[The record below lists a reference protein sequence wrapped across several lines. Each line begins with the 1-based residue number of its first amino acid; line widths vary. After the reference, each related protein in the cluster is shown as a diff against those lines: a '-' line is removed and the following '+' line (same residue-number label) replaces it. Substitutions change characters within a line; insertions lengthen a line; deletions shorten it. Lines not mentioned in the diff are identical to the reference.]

1 MEGILPEEKTM
12 QLLTED
18 IPMERFVGAATT
30 QAVVEGEVALPGG
43 LREETRILG
52 CDAMAV
58 VDSCEPQSE
67 RLNIGGK
74 VIFHVLYTQGDPTQ
88 ISSLELSAEYAH
100 TQEIE
105 DCQGGQLAHASVM
118 VEHVEAASQSGRL
131 HLKSVLRVASRVL
144 TSEPVSVVTGIG
156 GVDGLMTKT
165 RTLSTCLTAATG
177 QTDALERSEFEL
189 SEVLQI
195 KDTLYATAIATIQDV
210 MGGEEEATIS
220 GEISLEVTHLSDM
233 PSRPLVITRHTL
245 PFEETLALTGERGDT
260 ITCEAVVKDV
270 AVLSQADAEG
280 ARTLRAEV
288 LLGLSAR
295 ATAKRETAVLLDA
308 YTTQGELLAP
318 VQREVRRALSYS
330 QLHTAESGKLTLLL
344 EQGQPPART
353 PIKAFLRP
361 VILGSEKQ
369 GGRLF
374 IDGIMETTLLYMT
387 DDSDVPVSLDR
398 EEPFRAVFACDLCDA
413 ESAILLPTNID
424 VSGITSDRVEVKYIL
439 HLYASDIQPAQD
451 VLLTDVQRLPA
462 QPAASGVVLYFT
474 QPDDTLWDIAKRY
487 RVSPDSLARMNP
499 GLIAQEPF
507 DEGTSVILW
516 QR

>member
-1 MEGILPEEKTM
+1 MEGILPEENTM

-30 QAVVEGEVALPGG
+30 QAMVEGEIALPGG

-58 VDSCEPQSE
+58 VDACEPQSD

-88 ISSLELSAEYAH
+88 PSSLELSAEYAH
-100 TQEIE
+100 TQELE
-105 DCQGGQLAHASVM
+105 GCQAGQLAHASVM
-118 VEHVEAASQSGRL
+118 VEHVEAAAQNGRL

-144 TSEPVSVVTGIG
+144 TAEPVSVVTGVTG
-156 GVDGLMTKT
+156 MDGLMTKT
-165 RTLSTCLTAATG
+165 GVLQSCLTAASG
-177 QTDALERSEFEL
+177 QADALVRSEFEL
-189 SEVLQI
+189 SDVLQI
-195 KDTLYATAIATIQDV
+195 KDTLYATAVATIQDV
-210 MGGEEEATIS
+210 MGGEERATIS
-220 GEISLEVTHLSDM
+220 GEISLEVTHLSGM
-233 PSRPLVITRHTL
+233 PSRPVVMTRHTL
-245 PFEETLALTGERGDT
+245 PFEETLVLAGDRGDA
-260 ITCEAVVKDV
+260 ISCEALVKDV
-270 AVLSQADAEG
+270 AVLSQADADG

-295 ATAKRETAVLLDA
+295 ATVRRDTTVLLDA

-318 VQREVRRALSYS
+318 VQKEVRRALSYA

-344 EQGQPPART
+344 EPDQPPART
-353 PIKAFLRP
+353 PVKAFLRP
-361 VILGSEKQ
+361 VILSAEKQ
-369 GGRLF
+369 SGRLF
-374 IDGIMETTLLYMT
+374 VDGIMETTLLYMT
-387 DDSDVPVSLDR
+387 DDSDVPVSMDR

-413 ESAILLPTNID
+413 DSAILLPTNID
-424 VSGITSDRVEVKYIL
+424 VTGVTSDRVEVKYIL

-451 VLLTDVQRLPA
+451 VLLTDVQLLPA
-462 QPAASGVVLYFT
+462 QPASTGVVLYFT

-487 RVSPDSLARMNP
+487 RVSADSLARMNP
-499 GLIAQEPF
+499 GLAAREPF
-507 DEGTSVILW
+507 EAGTSVILW